1 MMRWRR
7 ARVAAH
13 RLFSAKFARKDR
25 QPRNKISRLGVCQ
38 PLHCAQIEPLD
49 KISLIGLIYWYD
61 VDPKLLDV
69 SAEFA
74 AFFSMF
80 SVCSFFL
87 NRTF

>member
-13 RLFSAKFARKDR
+13 RLFSAEFARKDR

-49 KISLIGLIYWYD
+49 
-61 VDPKLLDV
+61 
-69 SAEFA
+69 
-74 AFFSMF
+74 
-80 SVCSFFL
+80 SVEKT
-87 NRTF
+87 RTFPAGAAGAGAKNRNFLRARAGAGARN